1 MQLPTLKTM
10 QKTDRMYHV
19 PILQNPA
26 FTDLAKSC
34 KNSPIDMLLYVKKG
48 GEHDAEDG
56 ISISNVNRPKTAF
69 SENVVFLG
77 ALVFALFLIPKRY
90 FFNAKNMHYYLFC
103 IL

>member
-1 MQLPTLKTM
+1 MHSPTLKTM

>member
-1 MQLPTLKTM
+1 MLGPMHSPTLKTM

-77 ALVFALFLIPKRY
+77 HWSLHCFLFQSGI
-90 FFNAKNMHYYLFC
+90 F
-103 IL
+103 

>member
-1 MQLPTLKTM
+1 MLGPMHSPTLKTM

-48 GEHDAEDG
+48 SEHDAEDG

-69 SENVVFLG
+69 SENVVFFGGTGLCTVSYSK
-77 ALVFALFLIPKRY
+77 AVFF
-90 FFNAKNMHYYLFC
+90 
-103 IL
+103 